1 MAVAA
6 GLDSLKCINEQD
18 IDGVLLGTTTAP
30 YKEKQGAVII
40 ATATDCQHAIHTAD
54 IANSLRGGTIGI
66 NVALD
71 AIENGRLNNTM
82 VIASDCRLGAPRGE
96 FESLLGDGAA
106 ALVFGNSDVVAS
118 VEGRFTVVNE
128 IFDVWRAEK
137 DIYLRSWEER
147 FSITQGYNKTMT
159 KAVQGIMDK
168 HGLLPQDFAKVILYA
183 PDKRSHIALAK
194 TLGFDPETQ
203 LQDSL
208 ISDIGNTGTASP
220 FIMLVAALEEAQP
233 GDRLLLASY
242 GDGSDAFILK
252 VTENI
257 SKIKGQGG
265 IKKYLQSETRSI
277 NYEKYLHWRGQI
289 EVEPPRRLDRLT
301 PSAPALY
308 RERKQI
314 LALYGQR
321 CRICGTVQY
330 PAQRIC
336 VQCQAKD
343 EFDDYKLSDKTARVV
358 SFAREQTTAIMDK
371 PLVMCVIDFDGGGR
385 MQTELVDRD
394 PYEVE
399 VGMSVEMTFRK
410 LQDLK
415 GINHYFWKCKP
426 VRQGGDGNEGD

>member
-1 MAVAA
+1 MVGITSFGGYLPFHRLSRDDIAKAWETRSSGGHKSVASYDEDSITMAVAA
-6 GLDSLKCINEQD
+6 GLDSLKCINGQD
-18 IDGVLLGTTTAP
+18 IEGVLLGTTTAP
-30 YKEKQGAVII
+30 YREKQGTVII
-40 ATATDCQHAIHTAD
+40 AIAIDCPHVIHTAD
-54 IANSLRGGTIGI
+54 ITNSLRSGTTGI
-66 NVALD
+66 NIALD
-71 AIENGRLNNTM
+71 AIESGRLKNTM

-118 VEGRFTVVNE
+118 IEGRFTVVNE
-128 IFDVWRAEK
+128 ILDVWRAEK

-147 FSITQGYNKTMT
+147 FTITQGYNKVMT
-159 KAVQGIMDK
+159 RAVQGIMDK

-183 PDKRSHIALAK
+183 PDKRSHIAMAK

-208 ISDIGNTGTASP
+208 ISNIGNTGTASS

-265 IKKYLQSETRSI
+265 IKKYLQSETKAI

-289 EVEPPRRLDRLT
+289 EVEPPRRLDRLA

-321 CRICGTVQY
+321 CRRCGTIQY

-336 VQCQAKD
+336 VQCQD
-343 EFDDYKLSDKTARVV
+343 RNNFDDYKLSDKKATVYT
-358 SFAREQTTAIMDK
+358 FAKDYATTLAYPPKI
-371 PLVMCVIDFDGGGR
+371 MCVI
-385 MQTELVDRD
+385 
-394 PYEVE
+394 
-399 VGMSVEMTFRK
+399 
-410 LQDLK
+410 
-415 GINHYFWKCKP
+415 GINHCLF
-426 VRQGGDGNEGD
+426 